1 MGVVM
6 AAGVLAVYYYY
17 LPMGQ
22 TYAQTLAFLSLVVV
36 QWANSLNANLEY
48 RSWVYNFIRP
58 NGKLLLAIGASA
70 LLQLLVFMTPV
81 GVMLDIAPLR
91 WQDALV
97 AVAGPSLAVLI
108 AVDLHKLIFRTVRHR
123 KES

>member
-6 AAGVLAVYYYY
+6 AAGVLAVYHYY

-22 TYAQTLAFLSLVVV
+22 TYAQTLAFLSLIVV
-36 QWANSLNANLEY
+36 QWANALNANSEY

-58 NGKLLLAIGASA
+58 NAKLLFAIAVSA
-70 LLQLLVFMTPV
+70 LLQVLVFITPA
-81 GVMLDIAPLR
+81 GTMLDIAPLH

-97 AVAGPSLAVLI
+97 AIAGPSLAVLI
-108 AVDLHKLIFRTVRHR
+108 AVDLHKLIFRAIRR
-123 KES
+123 